1 MSPLRGASPVPLHS
15 APTAVPSGE
24 IRREPVRVARPLRNR
39 LAWAGIEGPT
49 ACPPRARRGT
59 VTA

>member
-1 MSPLRGASPVPLHS
+1 MPLLRSASLVPLHL

-24 IRREPVRVARPLRNR
+24 ICQGPVRVARPLRNR

-49 ACPPRARRGT
+49 ACPSRARRGT